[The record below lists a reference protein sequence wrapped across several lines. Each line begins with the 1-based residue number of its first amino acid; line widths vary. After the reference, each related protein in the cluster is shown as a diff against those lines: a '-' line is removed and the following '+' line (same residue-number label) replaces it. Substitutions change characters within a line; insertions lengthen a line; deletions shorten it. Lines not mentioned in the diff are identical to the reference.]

1 MTNANAVPPIADE
14 LLRSAF
20 ESANVAMGFV
30 DAAGVL
36 FAANPAL
43 CELAGEG
50 IGNLVGRPLA
60 DLVPRAVHLVP
71 GPTGTAP
78 AEAAG
83 GDCGDWELRR
93 SDGSRVAVLATWRR
107 LATPQG
113 APATLVTLADIDRH
127 VSALRRSEE
136 RYRNVTEN
144 FAEGILVIQD
154 ARMAYAN
161 PSVLALIG
169 YAWEEL
175 EGREFLPFVHPD
187 FRAMVLDNYRKRMTG
202 EPVEPRYDLQILN
215 RSGEPV
221 WVELGAV
228 LIPWQGRPAT
238 LSFVSDIRVRKRAEE
253 ALRDSEE
260 QLRRSEQRYRELFDN
275 ASEGIV
281 VVQDGKFV
289 MANRAA
295 LALTGYSDTL
305 AIGGGFF
312 NMLHPDDREDAIDRH
327 RRRMRGESPE
337 RRHEMRV
344 MRADGSVA
352 WVETSAVTIQWDGR
366 PAALTFVADISE
378 RKRLEG
384 ELRRSLEERNTI
396 LESTLVGM
404 MRTVDGRCQWI
415 NRKFVE
421 MCGYPVE
428 ELIGKSVAVHFPD
441 ERAHQG
447 FADAAEPVLAS
458 GAAHAAECELR
469 RSDGSLYWAQLL
481 GNRID
486 PADAAMGV
494 IWTCLDVSERRRA
507 EENIRRALDQQ
518 RELNELKS
526 RFVSMTSHEFRTPL
540 AAILS
545 SAQLMRLYGERLP
558 AAEKEELVGGIEDG
572 VQRMTKMLDDI
583 LVIGR
588 AEAGMLVFRPA
599 ALDVRAFCE
608 SLLEEM
614 RAAAASSRRGPRPE
628 LVLQCRN
635 DSPVRLADER
645 LLRHALGNLLSNAVK
660 YSPEGGTVRLEVSCT
675 PEELAFAVRDEGIG
689 LPAEDL
695 PRLFETFY
703 RASNAGNIP
712 GSGLGLAIVKRS
724 VELHGGSVAVESEP
738 GRGSCFRVTIPAPLA
753 AHSSN

>member
-14 LLRSAF
+14 MLRSVF

-30 DAAGVL
+30 DGAGVL
-36 FAANPAL
+36 VAANPAL

-50 IGNLVGRPLA
+50 LGNLVGRPLA
-60 DLVPRAVHLVP
+60 DLVPRAARLL
-71 GPTGTAP
+71 TGP
-78 AEAAG
+78 AEAAT
-83 GDCGDWELRR
+83 GDCGDWELQR

-107 LATPQG
+107 LATPQR
-113 APATLVTLADIDRH
+113 APATLVTLADIDVH

-161 PSVLALIG
+161 PSVLTLIG

-187 FRAMVLDNYRKRMTG
+187 FREMVLANYRKRMTG

-228 LIPWQGRPAT
+228 LIPWKGRPAT

-281 VVQDGKFV
+281 VVQDGMFV

-305 AIGGGFF
+305 AIGRGFF
-312 NMLHPDDREDAIDRH
+312 NMLHPDDREGAMDRH
-327 RRRMRGESPE
+327 RRRMLGESPE

-344 MRADGSVA
+344 MRDDGSVA
-352 WVETSAVTIQWDGR
+352 WVETSAVTIQWEGR

-378 RKRLEG
+378 RKRLEE
-384 ELRRSLEERNTI
+384 ELRHSFEERNTI
-396 LESTLVGM
+396 LENTLVGM

-421 MCGYPVE
+421 MCGYPAE
-428 ELIGKSVAVHFPD
+428 ELIGHSVAVHFPD
-441 ERAHQG
+441 ERAHQA
-447 FADAAEPVLAS
+447 FADASEPALAS
-458 GAAHAAECELR
+458 GEAHTAECELR
-469 RSDGSLYWAQLL
+469 RRDGSLYWAQLL

-486 PADAAMGV
+486 PVDAAMGV

-558 AAEKEELVGGIEDG
+558 AAEKEDLVGSIEEG
-572 VQRMTKMLDDI
+572 VLRMTKMLDDI

-588 AEAGMLVFRPA
+588 ADAGMLVFRPA

-628 LVLQCRN
+628 LVLQCRH
-635 DSPVRLADER
+635 DSPVRLVDEK

-675 PEELAFAVRDEGIG
+675 MEELAFAVYDEGIG

-712 GSGLGLAIVKRS
+712 GTGLGLAIVKRS

-738 GRGSCFRVTIPAPLA
+738 GRGSCFRVTVPAPLA
-753 AHSSN
+753 PESPN

>member
-1 MTNANAVPPIADE
+1 MTNATAETPIAE
-14 LLRSAF
+14 ETLHAVF

-30 DAAGVL
+30 DAAGILVAVNSA
-36 FAANPAL
+36 FG
-43 CELAGEG
+43 ELSGCARGE
-50 IGNLVGRPLA
+50 LVGRPLA
-60 DLVPRAVHLVP
+60 DLVP
-71 GPTGTAP
+71 G
-78 AEAAG
+78 AAG
-83 GDCGDWELRR
+83 LFPGAADAAAGSSGDWELRR
-93 SDGSRVAVLATWRR
+93 KDGLAVAVLATWRR
-107 LATPQG
+107 MASPRA
-113 APATLVTLADIDRH
+113 APMTLVTLADIDAH
-127 VSALRRSEE
+127 VSAMRGSQEQ
-136 RYRNVTEN
+136 YRNLTEN

-169 YAWEEL
+169 YPWEEL

-187 FRAMVLDNYRKRMTG
+187 FREMVLTNYRKRITG
-202 EPVEPRYDLQILN
+202 EPVEPRYDLQILH
-215 RSGEPV
+215 RSGEAV

-228 LIPWQGRPAT
+228 VIPWKGRPAT

-253 ALRDSEE
+253 ALRESEE

-281 VVQDGKFV
+281 VVQDGMFV

-352 WVETSAVTIQWDGR
+352 WVETSAVTIQWEGR

-378 RKRLEG
+378 RKRLEE

-396 LESTLVGM
+396 LQNTLVGV

-421 MCGYPVE
+421 MCGYPAE

-441 ERAHQG
+441 ERSHQA
-447 FADAAEPVLAS
+447 FVEACEPVLA
-458 GAAHAAECELR
+458 GGEAHAAECELR
-469 RSDGSLYWAQLL
+469 RSDGTLYWAQLL

-486 PADAAMGV
+486 PADASQGV

-507 EENIRRALDQQ
+507 EENIRRALDRQ

-558 AAEKEELVGGIEDG
+558 APEKEELVGSIEDG
-572 VQRMTKMLDDI
+572 VQRMSKMLDDI

-588 AEAGMLVFRPA
+588 AEAGMLTFRPA

-608 SLLEEM
+608 SLLEEV
-614 RAAAASSRRGPRPE
+614 RAAAASARQGPRAE
-628 LVLQCRN
+628 LLLEFRGDAPQRM
-635 DSPVRLADER
+635 ADER

-660 YSPEGGTVRLEVSCT
+660 YSPNGGSVRLEVSCT
-675 PEELAFAVRDEGIG
+675 PDEVAFAVRDEGIG

-695 PRLFETFY
+695 PRLFETFF

-712 GSGLGLAIVKRS
+712 GTGLGLAIVKRS
-724 VELHGGSVAVESEP
+724 VELHGGRIAVESAP
-738 GRGSCFRVTIPAPLA
+738 GRGSCFRVMVPAPLA
-753 AHSSN
+753 N